1 MLTKENK
8 KKNIDK
14 NFFTD
19 VNYIIKKICHQT
31 MKFVLK
37 HDLTGACCCI

>member
-19 VNYIIKKICHQT
+19 VNYIIKICHQT